1 MTPGEVY
8 ECVALIRD
16 LDLQPRNYW
25 AADLYQILENEDML
39 RNRIQCDLRMLS
51 KRNHSRNYVYI
62 PDCCGIQGTIEFE

>member
-25 AADLYQILENEDML
+25 ASDLYQILENEEML
-39 RNRIQCDLRMLS
+39 RNRIQCDMRELS
-51 KRNHSRNYVYI
+51 KRNHSRKYVSAS
-62 PDCCGIQGTIEFE
+62 DCYHVCGEIEF